1 MLDCASCLVVES
13 DRVSLFVY
21 KLTTDDGGAPCVV
34 NGLLSLAI
42 CKPMIRK
49 KAKPGDLIFGFAANS
64 LHSDNRLIYVARVAK
79 AIPGGDY
86 YRQRRYPG
94 RPDRIYKWRSDGTF
108 THREDAQFHWSD
120 ESDVRDEHLRHDLG
134 SFSDYERATVL
145 VSDDYRYFGADSP
158 STRRSCLEFRS
169 QHRPRPSRPQPLSGS
184 GARAERAL

>member
-1 MLDCASCLVVES
+1 VLDCASCLVVES

-21 KLTTDDGGAPCVV
+21 RLTTDDGGAPCVV

-86 YRQRRYPG
+86 YRQRQYAG
-94 RPDRIYKWRSDGTF
+94 RPDRIYKWRSAEPSHTGRSAVPLVR
-108 THREDAQFHWSD
+108 RE
-120 ESDVRDEHLRHDLG
+120 
-134 SFSDYERATVL
+134 
-145 VSDDYRYFGADSP
+145 
-158 STRRSCLEFRS
+158 
-169 QHRPRPSRPQPLSGS
+169 
-184 GARAERAL
+184 